1 MGGTVGPDNAAPERA
16 ITFTER
22 IVTPF
27 SNTFRQ
33 HRWTVSVVHVLLI
46 AGSLVFLFPLMWMLS
61 TSLKPIEETMTSPPV
76 WIPSTWQWKN
86 YADTVRYIPFL
97 QYTVNTVTIAVLAAL
112 GTVASSALVAFSF
125 TRLEWPGRRIL
136 FGLTLAT
143 MMVPFPVLMVPLYAV
158 FRNLGWIGT
167 LRPLWVPSFFGGAFN
182 IFLLRQFFMRIPR
195 HLGEAMTLDGAS
207 ELVIFWKIYV
217 PLARPALAVVA
228 FFQFIYSWNDFLGP
242 LLYLLA
248 QDTFTLPLGLQA
260 YQGQLART
268 SWHFLMAASVM
279 TTLPIVVLFF
289 FLQRSFLKGITVMQ
303 NVDI

>member
-1 MGGTVGPDNAAPERA
+1 MDRTVTAAE
-16 ITFTER
+16 TT
-22 IVTPF
+22 VTPF

-33 HRWTVSVVHVLLI
+33 RRWTVGVVHVLLVV
-46 AGSLVFLFPLMWMLS
+46 GSLVFLFPLLWMLS
-61 TSLKPIEETMTSPPV
+61 TSLKTLEETMRAPPV
-76 WIPSTWQWKN
+76 WIPSHWQWQN

-97 QYTVNTVTIAVLAAL
+97 RYTANTVTIAVLASL
-112 GTVASSALVAFSF
+112 GTVASSAIVAFSF

-195 HLGEAMTLDGAS
+195 HLAEAMTLDGAS

-260 YQGQLART
+260 YQGQLAGT
-268 SWHFLMAASVM
+268 AWHFLMAASVM

-289 FLQRSFLKGITVMQ
+289 FQQRSFLKGITVLQ
-303 NVDI
+303 SVEA

>member
-1 MGGTVGPDNAAPERA
+1 MA
-16 ITFTER
+16 IESATER
-22 IVTPF
+22 TVTPF

-33 HRWTVSVVHVLLI
+33 RPWTIGVVHVLLV
-46 AGSLVFLFPLMWMLS
+46 AGALVFLFPLLWMLS
-61 TSLKPIEETMTSPPV
+61 TSLKPIEETMTTPPV
-76 WIPSTWQWKN
+76 WIPSTWQWQN
-86 YADTVRYIPFL
+86 YADTVRYIPFFR
-97 QYTVNTVTIAVLAAL
+97 YTLNTVTVAVLAAL
-112 GTVASSALVAFSF
+112 GTVASSSVVAFSF
-125 TRLEWPGRRIL
+125 TRLEWPGKNIL

-143 MMVPFPVLMVPLYAV
+143 MMVPFPALMVPLYGV

-167 LRPLWVPSFFGGAFN
+167 LRPLYVPAFFGGAFN

-195 HLGEAMTLDGAS
+195 HLAEAMTLDGAS

-260 YQGQLART
+260 YQGQLAGT
-268 SWHFLMAASVM
+268 TWHFLMAASVM
-279 TTLPIVVLFF
+279 TTLPIVIIFF

-303 NVDI
+303 NVDA

>member
-1 MGGTVGPDNAAPERA
+1 MSQT
-16 ITFTER
+16 
-22 IVTPF
+22 VTPF

-33 HRWTVSVVHVLLI
+33 HRWTVGLVHVLLVT
-46 AGSLVFLFPLMWMLS
+46 ASLVFLFPLLWMLS
-61 TSLKPIEETMTSPPV
+61 TSLKPLDETMRSPPV
-76 WIPSTWQWKN
+76 WVPSVWQWQN
-86 YADTVRYIPFL
+86 YADTIHYIPFL
-97 QYTVNTVTIAVLAAL
+97 RYTLNTVTIAALASV
-112 GTVASSALVAFSF
+112 GTVASCAVVAFSF
-125 TRLEWPGRRIL
+125 TRLEWPGRQIL

-143 MMVPFPVLMVPLYAV
+143 MMVPFPVLMVPLYGV

-182 IFLLRQFFMRIPR
+182 IFLLRQFFQRIPR

-207 ELVIFWKIYV
+207 EVVIFWKIYV

-260 YQGQLART
+260 YQGQLAGT
-268 SWHFLMAASVM
+268 AWHFLMAASVM

-289 FLQRSFLKGITVMQ
+289 FLQRSFLQGITVMQ
-303 NVDI
+303 NVDA